1 MITTLHQ
8 NLKFDNKH
16 VPQSKNN
23 PFNQNPRPN
32 KPVRAP
38 RAAASGG
45 CHLNSDHHQKL
56 YKLYQNFLLIKPN
69 NLINYH
75 KVSIKANNREFN
87 KQNLKFEEISQIY
100 KNFIRSILSPG
111 FDSVQALWRDC

>member
-87 KQNLKFEEISQIY
+87 KQNLKFEIKFPNLPNLICS
-100 KNFIRSILSPG
+100 NLSPG
-111 FDSVQALWRDC
+111 FELIQALWRVY